1 MKQEMRGL
9 LLHFGANLWY
19 DEWIDKS
26 KPRSV
31 KAATDYLQLDEALWR
46 ETTDRMAAGG
56 LNTVVIDVAES
67 IVYPSHPE
75 LAVKGSWSV
84 ERFRAELAR
93 LRKIGLTPLPKLNF
107 STAHDTWLKDYGRM
121 VSTPEY
127 YSVRRDVLRDVC
139 EIFDHP
145 EYVHIGFD
153 EEMAE
158 FQKKYAYCV
167 MRQGELWWHDFLFMV
182 KTCED
187 LGMRA
192 WAWSDYAWWH
202 PCEYIRRT
210 PKSVLL
216 SDWYYPV
223 DFDLRSALARNR
235 WALRNY
241 IDFDNAGF
249 DQVPTGTN
257 YSPELVEN
265 FPRLV
270 EFCDAHISP
279 DRLKGYLQ
287 TPWAVMIP
295 EYRDLVLRSV
305 DIAVETFRKRGS
317 LPSAAQKRYSAAEN
331 AKLVL
336 PPDAD
341 AKIAE
346 RKRRDPNYNAY
357 W

>member
-26 KPRSV
+26 EPRSDQT
-31 KAATDYLQLDEALWR
+31 ATDYLQLDEALWR

-56 LNTVVIDVAES
+56 LNTVVMDVAEA

-127 YSVRRDVLRDVC
+127 YKVCRDVIRDVC

-145 EYVHIGFD
+145 ECIHIGFD

-167 MRQGELWWHDFLFMV
+167 VRQGELWWHDFLCMV
-182 KTCED
+182 KVCED

-202 PCEYIRRT
+202 PCEYIRRA
-210 PKSVLL
+210 PKSVLM
-216 SDWYYPV
+216 SDWYYSGN
-223 DFDLRSALARNR
+223 FDLQSAIARNR
-235 WALRNY
+235 WALRNF

-257 YSPELVEN
+257 HNQKHLDN

-279 DRLKGYLQ
+279 DRLKGYIQ
-287 TPWAVMIP
+287 TPWSVMIP
-295 EYRDLVLRSV
+295 KYRDRVLQAV
-305 DIAVETFRKRGS
+305 DIAVETFRNRGP

-331 AKLVL
+331 AKLTL

-346 RKRRDPNYNAY
+346 QKRRDPGYNAY